1 MGNIF
6 TKIFKSLTKPVMDRR
21 EDEYGVNRSRS
32 DHPERLDPDET
43 PPSIDIK
50 PTIASKDSV
59 PIKEVVAPVKKCSD
73 FYLACRNNKIE
84 EVEKFLESISQDEID
99 QIEPNG
105 STALHAA
112 SYHGHA
118 HIVRLL
124 LKRGADRSI
133 PNKFQY
139 LPFDEASNDE
149 IKELFLRIPSS
160 NRLIMNTGAV
170 EWELIDDDVFEK
182 ATEERQI
189 IRAIYNTI
197 SVDKMFEK
205 IEKNYIEKGL
215 IYLDRIKNIKHFFAK
230 ATKEQDP
237 KWIIKAYTAETDFY
251 NVLNVEIAGG
261 ASKYQSERRYI
272 IALLSHHPILD
283 SLTFIGI
290 SYRVMQVNDYDLQK
304 YQIDKFSMTKSFL
317 SSSIDEKIAAW
328 FLSRQQ
334 LEQNN
339 SVTRTR
345 HGNDGNLIKSWVMC
359 KYQIKHRRTALHIE
373 NSSQYANEG
382 EVLIMPYTVF
392 KVKNKKTVTAS
403 YLPDGQKIT
412 EIEFEECDQYINI
425 DI

>member
-6 TKIFKSLTKPVMDRR
+6 TTI
-21 EDEYGVNRSRS
+21 
-32 DHPERLDPDET
+32 PERLDPNQILLST
-43 PPSIDIK
+43 DIK
-50 PTIASKDSV
+50 QTVASTDPV
-59 PIKEVVAPVKKCSD
+59 PITEFVVPLKKCSD

-84 EVEKFLESISQDEID
+84 EVKKFLESISEDEID

-112 SYHGHA
+112 SYYGHA
-118 HIVRLL
+118 DIVRLL
-124 LKRGADRSI
+124 LETGADRAI
-133 PNKFQY
+133 PNKFKC
-139 LPFDEASNDE
+139 LPFDEASTDE
-149 IKELFLRIPSS
+149 IKELFLRIPNS

-170 EWELIDDDVFEK
+170 EWELVDDDVFENAK
-182 ATEERQI
+182 EERQI
-189 IRAIYNTI
+189 IQTIYNTI

-205 IEKNYIEKGL
+205 TEKYYIEKGL
-215 IYLDRIKNIKHFFAK
+215 IYLDRIKNIKHFFQK

-237 KWIIKAYTAETDFY
+237 KWIIKAFTAETDFY
-251 NVLNVEIAGG
+251 NVLNVEIR
-261 ASKYQSERRYI
+261 SYI

-290 SYRVMQVNDYDLQK
+290 SYRVMQINDYDLQK

-328 FLSRQQ
+328 FLSRQE
-334 LEQNN
+334 LEQQN
-339 SVTRTR
+339 SGIKTRR
-345 HGNDGNLIKSWVMC
+345 GNDGKLIKSWVIC

-382 EVLIMPYTVF
+382 EVLIMPYTIF
-392 KVKNKKTVTAS
+392 KVKNKKTITAS
-403 YLPDGQKIT
+403 YLPDEQKIT
-412 EIEFEECDQYINI
+412 EIEFEECDQYIDI